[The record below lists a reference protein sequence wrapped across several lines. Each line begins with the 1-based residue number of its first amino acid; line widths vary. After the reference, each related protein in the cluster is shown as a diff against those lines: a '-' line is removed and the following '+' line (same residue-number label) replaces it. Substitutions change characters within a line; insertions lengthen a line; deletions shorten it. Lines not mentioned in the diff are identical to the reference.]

1 MNSVDADSKSLR
13 GIRLLA
19 DVPSQRLA
27 QAEAACKWHTF
38 APNQMIFE
46 LDDMG
51 TDVYFVVRGKLRI
64 MIFGQ
69 IGDEGDAAPQES
81 SVTLAEMV
89 DGDTFG
95 EMSAIDG
102 MPRSARALAIDN
114 CLLATLDRA
123 SFVALME
130 DCPKVAISLLSRL
143 TSLIRSLNKRVQSLS
158 TLTPMQ
164 RIYGELV
171 RLAEPNPQGDGSWV
185 INNLPPH
192 GDIASWAGADRENV
206 AIAIGQLAREGVVE
220 RRHRSLVVRN
230 HQRLRML
237 AHL

>member
-1 MNSVDADSKSLR
+1 MSPLDTQSKSLR
-13 GIRLLA
+13 DIRLLS
-19 DVPSQRLA
+19 DVPNQRLE
-27 QAEAACKWHTF
+27 QVEAACQWRTY
-38 APNQMIFE
+38 APNEMIFE
-46 LDDMG
+46 LDDKG
-51 TDVYFVVRGKLRI
+51 TDIYFVVSGKLRI

-69 IGDEGDAAPQES
+69 VSDEDGAAPQES
-81 SVTLAEMV
+81 SVTLAEMSS
-89 DGDTFG
+89 GDTFG

-102 MPRSARALAIDN
+102 NSRSARALAMDK
-114 CLLATLDRA
+114 CVLATLNREAFID
-123 SFVALME
+123 LME
-130 DCPKVAISLLSRL
+130 DCPRVAIALLMRL

-206 AIAIGQLAREGVVE
+206 ATAIGQLAREGVVE